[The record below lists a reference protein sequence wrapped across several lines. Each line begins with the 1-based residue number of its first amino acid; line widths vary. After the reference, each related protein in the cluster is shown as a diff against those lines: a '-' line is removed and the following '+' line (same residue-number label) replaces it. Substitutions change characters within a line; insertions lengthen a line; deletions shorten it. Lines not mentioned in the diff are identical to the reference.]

1 MISFNRLPTI
11 LVLSFFILF
20 FSNLLNGQET
30 DLLMVNSKKIDQKRY
45 EDVKGNPYLYKK
57 WKKGSIISADA
68 DVIENVL
75 LNYNGESNSFEIK
88 KDNRFI
94 ELDPRWYVRVL
105 VEEEPDEAAVI
116 FQKNF
121 LPPLEG
127 KFTRL
132 VYNGKK
138 IKVVE
143 EFTSKISTKVFNNVG
158 KNLEVKDFYNKKQYF
173 LIRDKKAVPLRLK
186 KKNLLSALGEKA
198 LLESFIKKEKLK
210 LDSEAQ
216 LIQLLDFF
224 EQIIQ

>member
-1 MISFNRLPTI
+1 MYDLHLYSRKFSNFIKKVKIFENMISFNRLPTI
-11 LVLSFFILF
+11 LLLSFFILF

-121 LPPLEG
+121 LPCDDQ
-127 KFTRL
+127 TCHCNMN
-132 VYNGKK
+132 NGK
-138 IKVVE
+138 
-143 EFTSKISTKVFNNVG
+143 
-158 KNLEVKDFYNKKQYF
+158 
-173 LIRDKKAVPLRLK
+173 
-186 KKNLLSALGEKA
+186 LLAHDLV
-198 LLESFIKKEKLK
+198 
-210 LDSEAQ
+210 
-216 LIQLLDFF
+216 
-224 EQIIQ
+224 